1 MNIIAFLAAT
11 APSPAQVEVGSFL
24 AFAVPFIILVYL
36 GFLLFI
42 HPSKAVLGVSL
53 LSGLVVGI
61 INVIFD
67 LLAYYAH
74 WWHYYSLSNLV
85 LHLPLPF
92 YITPVLIY
100 GSLAYLLIWR
110 FWQGRGHWF
119 AMLLLIGVPIFCV
132 ARDAFGALSRTS
144 YISWDNVPLAALFTI
159 IMWLLAFY
167 IGYFLFRRYAPAR
180 GEYLEQQ
187 AEHA

>member
-1 MNIIAFLAAT
+1 MQILSFLTAT
-11 APSPAQVEVGSFL
+11 TPTPAQVEVGSFL
-24 AFAVPFIILVYL
+24 AFAVPFIILVFF
-36 GFLLFI
+36 GFVLFI
-42 HPSKAVLGVSL
+42 RPPKEVLGISL

-74 WWHYYSLSNLV
+74 WWRYFSLSNLV

-92 YITPVLIY
+92 YITPVLVY
-100 GSLAYLLIWR
+100 GSIAYLLIWR

-119 AMLLLIGVPIFCV
+119 AMLLLIGVPIFCIV
-132 ARDAFGALSRTS
+132 RDAFGALSGSS
-144 YISWDNVPLAALFTI
+144 YISWENVPLAALFTI
-159 IMWLLAFY
+159 VMWLLAFY
-167 IGYFLFRRYAPAR
+167 AGYFLFKCYAPAR
-180 GEYLEQQ
+180 SEYLEER